1 MGWPGFAAVFA
12 AFFLTHSLPLR
23 PRIRGAITARIGARG
38 FGMAYSA
45 LSLGMLA
52 LLIWATGRAP
62 FLMIWPQAPWQIHMV
77 QAGMFAVCLIAAFGL
92 GRPNPFSFGGMHND
106 RFDPARAG
114 IVRHL
119 RHPVLAA
126 LGLWGLVHLLPNGDL
141 AHVIL
146 FSVLGGFAF
155 LGMRLV
161 DRRKRRQMG
170 NAAWTR
176 LREELAATP
185 RLQPPLSWA
194 GVAVRVALAA
204 LAYGVLVSL
213 HGPVIGIRVM

>member
-1 MGWPGFAAVFA
+1 MGWTGFAAVFA

-23 PRIRGAITARIGARG
+23 PAVRGAITPQIGARG

-45 LSLGMLA
+45 LSLAMLA
-52 LLIWATGRAP
+52 LLIWAAGQAP
-62 FLMIWPQAPWQIHMV
+62 FLMLWPQAPWQVTAV
-77 QAGMFAVCLIAAFGL
+77 QAGMFVICLVAAFGL
-92 GRPNPFSFGGMHND
+92 GRPNPFSFGGRHND

-126 LGLWGLVHLLPNGDL
+126 LGSWGLLHMLPNGDL

-146 FSVLGGFAF
+146 FGVLGGFGF
-155 LGMRLV
+155 MGMRLV

-170 NAAWTR
+170 KEEWMR
-176 LREELAATP
+176 LRRALAAAP
-185 RLQPPLSWA
+185 RLQPPLSWT
-194 GVAVRVALAA
+194 GAVLRVVLAA
-204 LAYGVLVSL
+204 AVYSALVWL
-213 HGPVIGIRVM
+213 HGPVIGVVVM

>member
-23 PRIRGAITARIGARG
+23 PAVRGAITARIGARG
-38 FGMAYSA
+38 FGTAYSA
-45 LSLGMLA
+45 LSLAMLA
-52 LLIWATGRAP
+52 MLIRAAGRAP
-62 FLMIWPQAPWQIHMV
+62 FAMLWPQAPWQIHTV
-77 QAGMFAVCLIAAFGL
+77 QAGMFVVCLIAAFGL
-92 GRPNPFSFGGMHND
+92 GRPNPFSFGGLHNE
-106 RFDPARAG
+106 RFDSARAG

-126 LGLWGLVHLLPNGDL
+126 LGLWGLLHLLPNGDL

-170 NAAWTR
+170 AAAWTR
-176 LREELAATP
+176 LRRDLAAAP
-185 RLQPPLSWA
+185 RLQQPLSWA
-194 GVAVRVALAA
+194 GVGLRVALAA
-204 LAYGVLVSL
+204 LVYWALIRL
-213 HGPVIGIRVM
+213 HGPVIGVAAM